1 MSQTEPVTENP
12 EQEVETLRQNDWPA
26 AQFTA
31 AEALRLATRLRE
43 DRKELE
49 QEELTRNRQVTRD
62 VLKHALERFPDNA
75 EFYNEQGRLYADWK
89 KYDQAAEW
97 FDKTIKKEPT
107 ADNQLR
113 LEALIGAG
121 SALRNLR
128 RYDEAAEMIEQAV
141 AASGEPA
148 SPELLLEQAWLS
160 FYQKAYADA
169 LARFQQAFAQLPD
182 NEKHQARVGLLASH
196 RQLEL
201 LPGYDEEDTK
211 QLVSGWLQA
220 GVTREEVIKVFIDC
234 SRSVLEHLNLYP
246 AALNNAE
253 HLLAIAKD
261 NQQGLYYKIAALKWL
276 RKYADAEKTY
286 HEAPHDLQFNF
297 DIWDEWANIY
307 YEQKQFRQAYLHYS
321 GEVLKE
327 PNLTGAQRD
336 LKEELKTNSGAR
348 EWTIVSLRKMRK
360 LDDARVKINE
370 ALATVSNKLNFYG
383 EQGSLYY
390 ALRDYDN
397 AIKAFDRALK
407 LHDYDTFA
415 LQWRAASL
423 RKKKNF
429 AEAERAIDEALK
441 KVPYATGLWEE
452 RGWLVFDQGKLDE
465 AVTWFDKAIE
475 LDPYL
480 LNKQFAKIET
490 LLRLNRSD
498 EALEVFRKL
507 EQQFPDD
514 AEVAEQLCW
523 FYIRAGRLELA
534 EEQVGK
540 VEQSSPNR
548 VLGPNARGGYELAR
562 RNYPAAEAAFR
573 KALEMVDYEP
583 QYYVNLAFAL
593 VRQVKPI
600 AESSLKENQ
609 RRSQLIDEAKS
620 KCRDALRLDPFNAKA
635 YGCLGVIAF
644 KQDAF
649 LDAEVYFLKSIE
661 LSPTEGSYIELASL
675 YCQMARYDEARA
687 KLQEALKL
695 NPKDARAYIEL
706 GNIAVWKEDNNEA
719 VRQCRQA
726 VAVEPTNPETHR
738 ALAIALMRAEKY
750 EEAESVVR
758 NALLNLAVSKP
769 WRLHLL
775 LAQILIRAGDLAN
788 KDRKKKDLGLYEEA
802 LRYVNEAKQAS
813 APNAQA
819 DIFFHAG
826 IVQHRR
832 EDYALSHKS
841 FAECLDLNKNRF
853 DAERCGRILQETIK
867 QQRRVFTL
875 SQWFGVGLAVVC
887 FAMLLWLWGSY
898 FRGHQRTI
906 LVQPP
911 ANSNSAPAEPRI
923 EYEYTVDSSLLNVMT
938 PILLGLMTIGALLPN
953 LTKLKLP
960 GFEAE
965 VSEPKP
971 TELNISTGPRGE
983 IGFGSSLPIIDP
995 EPR

>member
-12 EQEVETLRQNDWPA
+12 NPEQEVEALRQNGWPA

-31 AEALRLATRLRE
+31 VEALRLATSLRE
-43 DRKELE
+43 RRKQLDE
-49 QEELTRNRQVTRD
+49 EELTRNRQLTRD
-62 VLKHALERFPDNA
+62 LLTRALERYPDNA
-75 EFYNEQGRLYADWK
+75 EFYNEQGRFYAEWK

-97 FDKTIKKEPT
+97 FDKTINKEPR
-107 ADNQLR
+107 ADDQLR
-113 LEALIGAG
+113 LSALVGAG
-121 SALRNLR
+121 AALRNLR
-128 RYDEAAEMIEQAV
+128 RFDEATEMLQQAV
-141 AASGEPA
+141 AASGGSVSA
-148 SPELLLEQAWLS
+148 ELLLELAWLA
-160 FYQKAYADA
+160 FYQKAYPDA
-169 LARFQQAFAQLPD
+169 LERFQQAFALLTD
-182 NEKHQARVGLLASH
+182 KHEARVGLLASH

-201 LPGYDEEDTK
+201 SPSHDEEDTK
-211 QLVSGWLQA
+211 KLVSDWLKA
-220 GVTREEVIKVFIDC
+220 GVTQENVVRVFVDC

-253 HLLAIAKD
+253 HLLAIVKN

-276 RKYADAEKTY
+276 RKYAEAEKTY
-286 HEAPHDLQFNF
+286 HDAPRELQLNF
-297 DIWDEWANIY
+297 DIWDEWSNIY

-321 GEVLKE
+321 GNVLEGPTLTDAEKVLKE
-327 PNLTGAQRD
+327 
-336 LKEELKTNSGAR
+336 KLKTNPGAR
-348 EWTIVSLRKMRK
+348 EWTIVSLRKMRQF
-360 LDDARVKINE
+360 DDARVKVNE

-407 LHDYDTFA
+407 LDDYDTFA

-429 AEAERAIDEALK
+429 AEAEKAIEDALK
-441 KVPYATGLWEE
+441 EVPYGTGLWEE
-452 RGWLVFDQGKLDE
+452 RGWLAFDQGKLED
-465 AVTWFDKAIE
+465 AITSFDRAIE

-480 LNKQFAKIET
+480 LNRQFAKIET

-498 EALEVFRKL
+498 DALEVFKKL
-507 EQQFPDD
+507 DQQFPND

-523 FYIRAGRLELA
+523 FYIRAGELELA
-534 EEQVGK
+534 EEQVSK
-540 VEQSSPNR
+540 IEQSSPNR

-562 RNYPAAEAAFR
+562 RNYPAAEKAFR
-573 KALEMVDYEP
+573 EALNKVDYEP
-583 QYYVNLAFAL
+583 QYYVNLAYAL

-600 AESSLKENQ
+600 TELSLTEMQ

-620 KCRDALRLDPFNAKA
+620 KCRHALKLDPFNAKA

-675 YCQMARYDEARA
+675 YCQMGRYDEATA
-687 KLQEALKL
+687 KLRDALKL
-695 NPKDARAYIEL
+695 NPNDARAYIEL
-706 GNIAVWKEDNNEA
+706 GNVAVWKEDNKEA

-726 VAVEPTNPETHR
+726 VAVEPRNPETHR

-750 EEAESVVR
+750 EEAESIVR
-758 NALLNLAVSKP
+758 SALATLGTSKP

-775 LAQILIRAGDLAN
+775 LAQILVRAGDLAN
-788 KDRKKKDLGLYEEA
+788 KDRKKKDLDLYEEA

-813 APNAQA
+813 AANPNP

-832 EDYALSHKS
+832 EDYALSQKS
-841 FAECLDLNKNRF
+841 FAECLKLNKNRF

-867 QQRRVFTL
+867 QQRRVFNL

-887 FAMLLWLWGSY
+887 FVMLLWLWASY

-911 ANSNSAPAEPRI
+911 ANSNSASPTPTI
-923 EYEYTVDSSLLNVMT
+923 EYEYTVDRPLLNVMT